1 MNLINSDDKVENK
14 FNTEMQIGDRKLNI
28 LTDDI
33 EEQNV
38 HKRLYTIKRNT
49 PSVK

>member
-1 MNLINSDDKVENK
+1 
-14 FNTEMQIGDRKLNI
+14 LNI

-33 EEQNV
+33 ETHNV